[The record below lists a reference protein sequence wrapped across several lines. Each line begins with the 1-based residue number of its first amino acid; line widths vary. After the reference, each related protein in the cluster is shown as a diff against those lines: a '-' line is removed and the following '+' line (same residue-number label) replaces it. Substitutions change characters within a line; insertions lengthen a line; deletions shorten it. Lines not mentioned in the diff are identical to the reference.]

1 LSLATATG
9 PHAATRRRPP
19 FTPPARPITISTTGP
34 QAVGRSTPTPPA
46 RTPRSPSLAD
56 ESPSAVPLPLPATA
70 PSLHPGR
77 TSINGS
83 STSSAFSLP
92 RPSYSHTAAIKG
104 SATFPAPPRTFATTL
119 LSLLSSP
126 APPPIAGTTSLRPPP
141 PIHLCTPSQ
150 PKVGRGVE
158 SPRPSLHF
166 PHPPT
171 VAVHRTAGA
180 PCRPP
185 ARSPPPPF
193 SILNQGEEGEG
204 HSAENPLGFLLF
216 PPTESPSLFLSRPF
230 QINPTPLSHT
240 TKQPCPFTNRPL
252 GYSS

>member
-185 ARSPPPPF
+185 ARSPPPLLYSESRGGRRRSFGRKPPGISPFSSHRIPF
-193 SILNQGEEGEG
+193 SISLSPFSNKPYPFKSY
-204 HSAENPLGFLLF
+204 HKTTMPLYKQALRLF
-216 PPTESPSLFLSRPF
+216 
-230 QINPTPLSHT
+230 
-240 TKQPCPFTNRPL
+240 
-252 GYSS
+252 